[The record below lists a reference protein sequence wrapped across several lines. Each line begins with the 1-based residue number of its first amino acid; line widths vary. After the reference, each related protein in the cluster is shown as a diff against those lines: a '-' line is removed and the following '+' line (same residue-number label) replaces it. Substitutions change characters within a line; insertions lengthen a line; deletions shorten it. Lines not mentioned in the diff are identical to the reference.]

1 MVMAVNMEE
10 MEILIMEIT
19 ETVIQMAEMLM
30 EVTIKVITNGKKF
43 LI

>member
-1 MVMAVNMEE
+1 MVIITEGTE
-10 MEILIMEIT
+10 TLIMEIT
-19 ETVIQMAEMLM
+19 EAVIQMAGMLM